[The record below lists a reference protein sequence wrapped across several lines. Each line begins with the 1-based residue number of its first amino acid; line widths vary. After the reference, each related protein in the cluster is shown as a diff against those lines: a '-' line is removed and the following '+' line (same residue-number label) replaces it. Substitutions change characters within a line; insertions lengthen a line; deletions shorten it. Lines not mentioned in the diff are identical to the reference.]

1 MYLRVH
7 CKEQYTVQLQG
18 HMVQISVRS
27 SGNIFVI
34 LNSVKELKVSEL
46 SSIPGRNT
54 QGNFSRDLF
63 GQHNWKPWFKNVH
76 AAHPLNWLK
85 WKRH

>member
-34 LNSVKELKVSEL
+34 LNSVKELKVSGKIAL
-46 SSIPGRNT
+46 CVSARN
-54 QGNFSRDLF
+54 
-63 GQHNWKPWFKNVH
+63 
-76 AAHPLNWLK
+76 A
-85 WKRH
+85 